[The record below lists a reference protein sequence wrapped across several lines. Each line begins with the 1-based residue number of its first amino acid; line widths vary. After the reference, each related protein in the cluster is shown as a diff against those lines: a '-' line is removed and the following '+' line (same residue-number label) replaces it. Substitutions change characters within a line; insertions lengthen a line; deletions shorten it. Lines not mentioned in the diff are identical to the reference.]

1 MEANAT
7 QDRTEI
13 KRAGRV
19 LARIFV
25 VAGGLFWGIAAF
37 AGPYVYQ
44 ETSFAASIK
53 TAMWP
58 FLAAIVILVIGWTY
72 ERLAAVLLFGAAAA
86 VPAWGVLYNWEI
98 GVWLIMTAV
107 LIVPM
112 VLAGV
117 LYILSARPESER
129 IPAEESQR
137 ATGPRVTEVPPRTGL
152 HTPTR

>member
-1 MEANAT
+1 MRDNAPEHQT
-7 QDRTEI
+7 DVQ
-13 KRAGRV
+13 RV
-19 LARIFV
+19 ESYFARGFV
-25 VAGGLFWGIAAF
+25 IAGGLFWGIAAF

-44 ETSFAASIK
+44 ETGLAASMK

-58 FLAAIVILVIGWTY
+58 LLAAIVILIIGWTY

-98 GVWLIMTAV
+98 GVWLVMSVV

-117 LYILSARPESER
+117 LFILSAGPEALPSL
-129 IPAEESQR
+129 AEEPRLSPDTPAVKIPR
-137 ATGPRVTEVPPRTGL
+137 STGAQPRP
-152 HTPTR
+152 H